1 MLGKKLIRINTDTK
15 KVQVMKRFELKL
27 EDELFTLLTKNC
39 EKGEVSEFIR
49 NAVTEKLSRKKESD
63 TEALDVFKFMQKM
76 DPESM
81 LKKLIDQ
88 ELVSQF
94 IYEELKKQNEILK
107 LILRRSALASAL
119 SGAILKEQD
128 EDLINQ
134 TQNTVIDLVDSE
146 IQKLLSK

>member
-1 MLGKKLIRINTDTK
+1 MEAKVVQSVRLELGLIQRLKK
-15 KVQVMKRFELKL
+15 E
-27 EDELFTLLTKNC
+27 C
-39 EKGEVSEFIR
+39 GENDVSEFIR
-49 NAVTEKLSRKKESD
+49 QAIAEKLSRKKIVDE
-63 TEALDVFKFMQKM
+63 TGMEVFKFMQKM
-76 DPESM
+76 DPESI

-128 EDLINQ
+128 EDLMNQ
-134 TQNTVIDLVDSE
+134 TQSTVINLVDSE

>member
-1 MLGKKLIRINTDTK
+1 MAVSIFEVIMTVLRFIADDKLVTEIKN
-15 KVQVMKRFELKL
+15 
-27 EDELFTLLTKNC
+27 NC
-39 EKGEVSEFIR
+39 EDGAMSEFIR

-128 EDLINQ
+128 EDLMNQ

-146 IQKLLSK
+146 IQKLLSR

>member
-1 MLGKKLIRINTDTK
+1 MLSKNLIRINTDTK

-119 SGAILKEQD
+119 SGAILKGQD
-128 EDLINQ
+128 ENLMNQ
-134 TQNTVIDLVDSE
+134 TQSTVIDLVDSE
-146 IQKLLSK
+146 IQKLLS